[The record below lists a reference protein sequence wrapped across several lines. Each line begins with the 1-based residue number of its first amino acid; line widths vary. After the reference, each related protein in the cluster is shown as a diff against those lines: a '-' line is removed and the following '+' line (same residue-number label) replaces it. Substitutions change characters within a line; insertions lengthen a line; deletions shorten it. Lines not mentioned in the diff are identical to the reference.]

1 MENIIQEGV
10 IAIVDAEMMFTVVT
24 LNGRGFMFDADEVV
38 ELGGEYVFSL
48 EGETVG
54 QFKKDSIAGY
64 FITRYEDEDS
74 QDYD

>member
-1 MENIIQEGV
+1 M
-10 IAIVDAEMMFTVVT
+10 DAEMMFTVVT
-24 LNGRGFMFDADEVV
+24 LNGRGFMFDTDEVI
-38 ELGGEYVFSL
+38 ELDGEYIFNL

-54 QFKKDSIAGY
+54 QFKKDAIAGY

>member
-1 MENIIQEGV
+1 
-10 IAIVDAEMMFTVVT
+10 MF
-24 LNGRGFMFDADEVV
+24 NADEVV
-38 ELGGEYVFSL
+38 ELGGEYIFSL
-48 EGETVG
+48 DGETVG